1 MFTLN
6 DRLKTDTLEVARLK
20 LSRVLLMN
28 DRALPW
34 LILVPERDNITEWH
48 DLLYEDRMTLMEE
61 IVLISSVIQKL
72 YKPDKINIG
81 SLGNIVSQ
89 LHIHIIGRFKSDR
102 AWPGPLWGTVPI
114 TPYADNECR
123 AVCEKIRAALVG
135 HLR

>member
-1 MFTLN
+1 MFTLH
-6 DRLKTDTLEVARLK
+6 DRLKTDTVEVTRLK

-48 DLLYEDRMTLMEE
+48 DLLYEDRTALMEE
-61 IVLISSVIQKL
+61 IVLVSKVIQEL
-72 YKPDKINIG
+72 YNPDKINIG

-89 LHIHIIGRFKSDR
+89 LHIHIIGRFRSDR

-114 TPYADNECR
+114 TPYSDNEWR
-123 AVCEKIRAALVG
+123 AVCEKIRATLVG